1 VAHRVLAH
9 PSATEVLPSS
19 GIGDRWRCNAT
30 LLGMVTPMRRQFLAA
45 AVVFGAWTIASG
57 GAAQTSGTGLADRY
71 IEGMFSTAAPEWKGR
86 IAQDETQR
94 VCSLYHNDPPA
105 PEAEKVRAREQA
117 TVVFPAGG
125 VQGGDWK
132 RGEAI
137 AQSGQGGQFSDGAS
151 IVHGGNCYACH
162 QLAPHEVSYGTLGPS
177 LLAYGKL
184 RGFSSNEAEA
194 AYAKIYNA
202 QAITPCSLM
211 PRFGYHKFL
220 TEDQLKDVLA
230 YLFDP
235 QSPVNK

>member
-1 VAHRVLAH
+1 
-9 PSATEVLPSS
+9 
-19 GIGDRWRCNAT
+19 
-30 LLGMVTPMRRQFLAA
+30 MRARSIYAALFLAVPA
-45 AVVFGAWTIASG
+45 ICCGAR
-57 GAAQTSGTGLADRY
+57 AQTAGTGAADRY
-71 IEGMFSTAAPEWKGR
+71 IEDMFAKAAPEWKAR

-94 VCSLYHNDPPA
+94 VCSRYRNDPPA
-105 PEAEKVRAREQA
+105 PEAEKIRIREQA

-132 RGEAI
+132 RGGAI
-137 AQSGQGGQFSDGAS
+137 AQSGLGGQFSDSAS
-151 IVHGGNCYACH
+151 SSHGGNCYACH

-184 RGFSSNEAEA
+184 RGFSPNEAEA

-202 QAITPCSLM
+202 QAVTPCSLM